1 MKIITLC
8 CILTISTARMAFA
21 AEVEARVG
29 AGECGSVFVPA
40 SGAYQFVQEETLDY
54 NIAGNARI
62 GEIYYTRLP
71 IFDEANP
78 NENNALFRWANR
90 FHILSQE
97 KVVSRQILFARG
109 QQYNQN
115 LMAETGR
122 LLRQQGY
129 FYDVDVRPVRLC
141 GGEVD
146 VEVITQDNWS
156 LTPNISFDRSG
167 GENSYSFGIR
177 DSNILGL
184 GKQFEIASSE
194 DTERRSQQLI
204 YEDHNVLGSRVRTR
218 AKVTDSDDGSSRLF
232 ELNLPFFSLDSR
244 RSWGIFLEDGELEDK
259 QYFRGDDISKI
270 EHEIKDFKVEFGWS
284 AGLEDNA
291 SRRWTLGYRYRRDE
305 FHPSDELP
313 PPSVFPTD
321 RELSYPYVGFELI
334 EDKFDTAFNL
344 DQIYRTEDL
353 QLGQHLSSTLGFASS
368 ALGSDQD
375 RIVAAGFFSDTL
387 MYSDDILWQH
397 TLEWEGNW
405 NLDSKAAEDV
415 VISYETRYFRQTTSR
430 RSFFASF
437 EAIYSRNINTNTQIF
452 FGGLT
457 GARAFGNRFQTGDR
471 RVSLTLEERIY
482 TDIHLFNLI
491 RVGGAFFIDVGR
503 AWESGVDNGVEDE
516 LLADIGFGIRLL
528 SSKAASGRVV
538 HIDFA
543 VPLTNRNDPDVN
555 KIQIAFNIKGSF

>member
-8 CILTISTARMAFA
+8 CALTIFTVRTAIA
-21 AEVEARVG
+21 AEVETRVG
-29 AGECGSVFVPA
+29 APACSSVFEPA
-40 SGAYQFVQEETLDY
+40 SGAYLFVQEESIDY
-54 NIAGNARI
+54 DIADNARV

-78 NENNALFRWANR
+78 GENNAVFRWANR
-90 FHILSQE
+90 FHILTRE
-97 KVVSRQILFARG
+97 NVVSQQVLIARG
-109 QQYNQN
+109 DQYDER
-115 LMAETGR
+115 LIAETGR
-122 LLRQQGY
+122 LLRKQAY

-146 VEVITQDNWS
+146 VEVITRDNWS
-156 LTPNISFDRSG
+156 LTPNIAFDRSG

-218 AKVTDSDDGSSRLF
+218 SKYIDSDDGSSRLF

-244 RSWGIFLEDGELEDK
+244 RSWGIFLEDGEREDK
-259 QYFRGDDISKI
+259 QYFRGDDISKL
-270 EHEIKDFKVEFGWS
+270 EHDIKDFKVEFGWS
-284 AGLEDNA
+284 AGLEDNV
-291 SRRWTLGYRYRRDE
+291 SSRWTLGYHYRRDE
-305 FHPSDELP
+305 FRRSDELP

-321 RELSYPYVGFELI
+321 RELSYPYVGFESI

-375 RIVAAGFFSDTL
+375 RVVAAGFFSDTL
-387 MYSDDILWQH
+387 MYTDDILWQH
-397 TLEWEGNW
+397 TLEWEGSW
-405 NLDSKAAEDV
+405 NLDSKAVEDV
-415 VISYETRYFRQTTSR
+415 VISYETRYFRQKTSR
-430 RSFFASF
+430 RAFFASF
-437 EAIYSRNINTNTQIF
+437 EAIYSRNLNTNTQIF

-457 GARAFGNRFQTGDR
+457 GARAFDNRFQVGDR

-491 RVGGAFFIDVGR
+491 RVGGAFFFDVGR
-503 AWESGVDNGVEDE
+503 AWKSGVDNGVEDE

-528 SSKAASGRVV
+528 SSKSASGRVV

-555 KIQIAFNIKGSF
+555 KIQIAFNIKSSF

>member
-8 CILTISTARMAFA
+8 CALTICTAGTARA
-21 AEVEARVG
+21 AEIDTRVS
-29 AGECGSVFVPA
+29 APACSSVFEPA
-40 SGAYQFVQEETLDY
+40 SGSYQFVQEQNIDY
-54 NIAGNARI
+54 VIADNARV

-78 NENNALFRWANR
+78 GENNALFRWANR
-90 FHILSQE
+90 FHILSRE
-97 KVVSRQILFARG
+97 NVVSQQILIARG
-109 QQYNQN
+109 DQYDER
-115 LMAETGR
+115 LIAETGR
-122 LLRQQGY
+122 LLRKQSY
-129 FYDVDVRPVRLC
+129 FYDADVRAVRLC

-146 VEVITQDNWS
+146 VEVITRDNWS

-194 DTERRSQQLI
+194 DTDRRSQQLI

-218 AKVTDSDDGSSRLF
+218 SKYIDSDDGANRLF

-244 RSWGIFLEDGELEDK
+244 RSWGIFLEDGEREDK
-259 QYFRGDDISKI
+259 QYFRGDDISKL

-284 AGLEDNA
+284 AGLEDNV
-291 SRRWTLGYRYRRDE
+291 SSRWTLGYRYLRDE
-305 FHPSDELP
+305 FHRSDELP

-375 RIVAAGFFSDTL
+375 RMVAAGVFSDTL
-387 MYSDDILWQH
+387 MYTDDILWQH
-397 TLEWEGNW
+397 RLEWEGSW

-415 VISYETRYFRQTTSR
+415 VISYETRYFRQATSR
-430 RSFFASF
+430 RAFFASF
-437 EAIYSRNINTNTQIF
+437 EAIYSRNLNSKTQIF

-457 GARAFGNRFQTGDR
+457 GARAFVNRFQAGDR
-471 RVSLTLEERIY
+471 RVSLTLEQRIY

-528 SSKAASGRVV
+528 SSKASSGRVV

-555 KIQIAFNIKGSF
+555 KIQIAYNIKSSF